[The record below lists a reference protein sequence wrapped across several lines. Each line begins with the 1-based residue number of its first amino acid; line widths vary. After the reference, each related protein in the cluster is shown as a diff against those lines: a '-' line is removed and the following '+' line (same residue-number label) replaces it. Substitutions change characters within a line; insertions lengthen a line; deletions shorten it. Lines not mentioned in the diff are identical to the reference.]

1 VALCYDPLET
11 VLVVAG
17 FASFVVLGVR
27 WFATRAIDDMVTVL
41 NQPCHCGGIAAA
53 WVTGPSPRPASVNVI

>member
-1 VALCYDPLET
+1 VALCYDPVET

-41 NQPCHCGGIAAA
+41 S
-53 WVTGPSPRPASVNVI
+53 SPATAEGSLPHG